1 MKDQPTP
8 ADRSPEEDELSL
20 PVIIPLHKK
29 HYIIALILVLALCV
43 VLLSVILA
51 VSTHRA
57 APELP
62 SDDGS
67 TPDATPDATPDPQPT
82 VPPSEPE
89 ITPPTPDKPQ
99 VEAPTPDEPTKDHST
114 PPAPEPIP
122 TPTPPTPES
131 TEQNTPSELPP
142 IVIEQVLLSG
152 SAGLV
157 YRSYGNGSC
166 MVESIGSCTDAC
178 LIIPSRSPDGDTVIA
193 IGQEAF
199 AACPWL
205 QAVQIPATIKSIGKS
220 AFADCSSLLLFAV
233 ATDNPAY
240 CAQDGVLYSKD
251 GTALLCYP
259 SGRPCPVATSP
270 ASVTYIS
277 AQAFGASATYQ
288 TIVFEGTLAAWR
300 AIRIEDDNSILY
312 TLPKRFAQ

>member
-1 MKDQPTP
+1 MKQDPTP
-8 ADRSPEEDELSL
+8 ADRGDQDELSL
-20 PVIIPLHKK
+20 PLLMPAQRK
-29 HYIIALILVLALCV
+29 HYLIALIIVLILCV
-43 VLLSVILA
+43 ALLAVILA
-51 VSTHRA
+51 VSAHRSAPTLPPDGA
-57 APELP
+57 ADTSP
-62 SDDGS
+62 S
-67 TPDATPDATPDPQPT
+67 PDPSPQPPAQQGGT
-82 VPPSEPE
+82 
-89 ITPPTPDKPQ
+89 
-99 VEAPTPDEPTKDHST
+99 PTPDEPDDSRPSPEQST
-114 PPAPEPIP
+114 DGGAAVPPPTPEPIP
-122 TPTPPTPES
+122 TPQTPQITPTDKDVP
-131 TEQNTPSELPP
+131 TETPP
-142 IVIEQVLLSG
+142 IVIEQILLSG

-157 YRSYGNGSC
+157 YRSYGTGTC
-166 MVESIGSCTDAC
+166 RVEGIGSCTDAC
-178 LIIPSRSPDGDTVIA
+178 LISPSRSPDGDTVIA

-233 ATDNPAY
+233 DAANSAY
-240 CAQDGVLYSKD
+240 CAQNGVLYSKD
-251 GTALLCYP
+251 GTALLSYP
-259 SGRPCPVATSP
+259 SGRPCPVATIP